1 MLEISSNM
9 PADIKTMIVKTL
21 KINKNYILKFGHLLD
36 IGSVSEIYKK
46 CSNKLKWREYNQ
58 DFLKE

>member
-21 KINKNYILKFGHLLD
+21 KINRNYILKFGHLLD
-36 IGSVSEIYKK
+36 IGSVVKFIKSVLISLSGENI
-46 CSNKLKWREYNQ
+46 SQ